1 MNKQI
6 RSGFT
11 LMETLLAI
19 AVTGIL
25 LSTFLAVFGPAA
37 NTIRRAISVQEADRL
52 ATALEQELSTLRQ
65 EEAGQFNTS
74 FDKAFEWV
82 SNSGS
87 LSNATILFNYRGDT
101 GQIVNGQL
109 APFVGVGSP
118 GEDYIVQSVVR
129 NLGDTGSDLE
139 NLLQAVEGSA
149 YVVQMRQLVQNANGG
164 LTPAQAGA
172 SLSSSQGNAATN
184 AADFD
189 DAVIAFQADFYAL
202 GSNTF
207 GYINN
212 TLRQGGTDFTQILG
226 EPLFSR
232 AMAVRR

>member
-74 FDKAFEWV
+74 FDKAFE
-82 SNSGS
+82 GFQ
-87 LSNATILFNYRGDT
+87 T
-101 GQIVNGQL
+101 
-109 APFVGVGSP
+109 
-118 GEDYIVQSVVR
+118 
-129 NLGDTGSDLE
+129 
-139 NLLQAVEGSA
+139 QAH
-149 YVVQMRQLVQNANGG
+149 
-164 LTPAQAGA
+164 
-172 SLSSSQGNAATN
+172 
-184 AADFD
+184 
-189 DAVIAFQADFYAL
+189 
-202 GSNTF
+202 
-207 GYINN
+207 
-212 TLRQGGTDFTQILG
+212 
-226 EPLFSR
+226 
-232 AMAVRR
+232 